1 MSYNGKS
8 KVKVLYLLKILR
20 EETNAEHGLTMP
32 QIIQKLAEHGVS
44 AERKSIYADLDALRE
59 FGVDVRRYPTSPV
72 EYGIVPDEFSLEEL
86 MVMVDAVQSCRAITQ
101 RQADSLVRSIKRL
114 TNKEDR
120 KVLDRCI
127 HVEGRIKS
135 KSDSVLSTVD
145 KIHDAIRSKSSV
157 TLVYKRASSADVAQ
171 APSRGKKHEVTP
183 IEVSYD
189 DGFYYLT
196 AWDEDSGEIREFRL
210 DRIRGMIAGEPGSGA
225 VNDRIR
231 GYGRNRSD
239 AVMFG
244 RFGGEEIEATLA
256 FVPDKVEIV
265 TDRFGEAARILSHGG
280 GCGKIGCGEVEG
292 MGTAR
297 VRVCKSSQFFGW
309 VAGMDKVVR
318 IVGPQWLVEEYRDY
332 LRSLLE
338 E

>member
-101 RQADSLVRSIKRL
+101 RQADSLVRSIKQL

-135 KSDSVLSTVD
+135 KSDSVLSTID
-145 KIHDAIRSKSSV
+145 KIHDAIRSRSSV
-157 TLVYKRASSADVAQ
+157 ALVYKRASSAGGAQ
-171 APSRGKKHEVTP
+171 APSRGKKHKVTP
-183 IEVSYD
+183 IEVAYD

-196 AWDEDSGEIREFRL
+196 AWDEESEDIREFRL
-210 DRIRGMIAGEPGSGA
+210 DRIHGMIAGEPGTGA
-225 VNDRIR
+225 ANDRIR

-256 FVPDKVEIV
+256 FAPDKVEIV
-265 TDRFGEAARILSHGG
+265 TDRFGAAATLLS
-280 GCGKIGCGEVEG
+280 CGDTGEG
-292 MGTAR
+292 RAR
-297 VRVCKSSQFFGW
+297 VRVCKSTQFFGW

-318 IVGPQWLVEEYRDY
+318 IVGPQRLVDEYRDY
-332 LRSLLE
+332 LWSLLE
-338 E
+338 G

>member
-1 MSYNGKS
+1 MSYNSKS

-32 QIIQKLAEHGVS
+32 QIIQRLAEHGVS
-44 AERKSIYADLDALRE
+44 AERKSVYADLDALRE
-59 FGVDVRRYPTSPV
+59 FGIDVRTYRTSPV
-72 EYGIVPDEFSLEEL
+72 EYGVVPDEFSLEEL

-101 RQADSLVRSIKRL
+101 RQADSLVRSIKQL

-135 KSDSVLSTVD
+135 KSDSVLSAVD

-157 TLVYKRASSADVAQ
+157 TLVYKRASSADGAQ
-171 APSRGKKHEVTP
+171 STSRGKKHEVTP
-183 IEVSYD
+183 IEVAYD

-196 AWDEDSGEIREFRL
+196 AWDGGGEEVREFRL
-210 DRIRGMIAGEPGSGA
+210 DRIRGIIVGEPGTATMNGQVRS
-225 VNDRIR
+225 
-231 GYGRNRSD
+231 YGRNRSD

-265 TDRFGEAARILSHGG
+265 TDRFGSAARILSRGG
-280 GCGKIGCGEVEG
+280 GCGESGCGEYEG

-297 VRVCKSSQFFGW
+297 VRVCKSTQFFGW
-309 VAGMDKVVR
+309 VAGMDKVIR
-318 IVGPQWLVEEYRDY
+318 IVGPQRLVDEYRDY

>member
-1 MSYNGKS
+1 M
-8 KVKVLYLLKILR
+8 
-20 EETNAEHGLTMP
+20 
-32 QIIQKLAEHGVS
+32 
-44 AERKSIYADLDALRE
+44 
-59 FGVDVRRYPTSPV
+59 
-72 EYGIVPDEFSLEEL
+72 PDEFSLEEL

-101 RQADSLVRSIKRL
+101 RQADSLVRSIKQL

-120 KVLDRCI
+120 EVLDRCI

-145 KIHDAIRSKSSV
+145 KIHDAIRNKSSV
-157 TLVYKRASSADVAQ
+157 TLVYKRASSADGAR
-171 APSRGKKHEVTP
+171 ATSRGKKHEVTP
-183 IEVSYD
+183 IEIAYD

-196 AWDEDSGEIREFRL
+196 AWDEGSEEIREFRL
-210 DRIRGMIAGEPGSGA
+210 DRIRGMIVGEPGTA
-225 VNDRIR
+225 TVNDQVR

-265 TDRFGEAARILSHGG
+265 TDRFGSAARILSLGG
-280 GCGKIGCGEVEG
+280 GCGENDN

-297 VRVCKSSQFFGW
+297 VRVCKSTQFFGW

-318 IVGPQWLVEEYRDY
+318 IVGPQRLVDEYRDY

-338 E
+338 G

>member
-8 KVKVLYLLKILR
+8 NVKVLYLLKILR

-72 EYGIVPDEFSLEEL
+72 EYGIVPDAFTLEEL

-101 RQADSLVRSIKRL
+101 RQAYSLVRSIKRL

-145 KIHDAIRSKSSV
+145 KIHDAIRSRSSV
-157 TLVYKRASSADVAQ
+157 TLVYKRASSADGAQ
-171 APSRGKKHEVTP
+171 APSRGKKHKVTP
-183 IEVSYD
+183 IEIAYD
-189 DGFYYLT
+189 DGFYYLS
-196 AWDEDSGEIREFRL
+196 AWDEESEDVREFRL
-210 DRIRGMIAGEPGSGA
+210 DRIRGMIANEPGTA
-225 VNDRIR
+225 TVNDQVR

-265 TDRFGEAARILSHGG
+265 TDRFGAAARILGRGG
-280 GCGKIGCGEVEG
+280 GDCGEVEG

-318 IVGPQWLVEEYRDY
+318 IVGPQRLVEEYRDY

-338 E
+338 G

>member
-1 MSYNGKS
+1 MAYNGKS

-59 FGVDVRRYPTSPV
+59 FGIDVRRYPTSPV

-101 RQADSLVRSIKRL
+101 RQADSLVRSIKQL

-157 TLVYKRASSADVAQ
+157 TLVYKRASSADGAR
-171 APSRGKKHEVTP
+171 ATSRGKKHEVTP
-183 IEVSYD
+183 IEVAYD

-196 AWDEDSGEIREFRL
+196 AWAEESEDVHEFRL
-210 DRIRGMIAGEPGSGA
+210 DRIRGMIAGEPGSGV
-225 VNDRIR
+225 VNDQIR

-265 TDRFGEAARILSHGG
+265 TDRFGEAARILSRGE
-280 GCGKIGCGEVEG
+280 GCGEVGCGEVEG

-318 IVGPQWLVEEYRDY
+318 IVGPQRLVEEYRDY

-338 E
+338 G

>member
-1 MSYNGKS
+1 MSYNSKS

-20 EETNAEHGLTMP
+20 EETNAEHGLSMP
-32 QIIQKLAEHGVS
+32 QIIQRLAEHGVS

-59 FGVDVRRYPTSPV
+59 FGIDVRTYRTSPV
-72 EYGIVPDEFSLEEL
+72 EYGVVPDEFSLEEL

-120 KVLDRCI
+120 EVLDRCI

-157 TLVYKRASSADVAQ
+157 TLAYKRASSVDGAQ
-171 APSRGKKHEVTP
+171 APSRGKKHKVTP
-183 IEVSYD
+183 IEVAYD

-210 DRIRGMIAGEPGSGA
+210 DRIRGMIAGEPDSA
-225 VNDRIR
+225 AANEQIR

-265 TDRFGEAARILSHGG
+265 TDRFGAAARILSRGG
-280 GCGKIGCGEVEG
+280 GFGEGGCSEYDS

-297 VRVCKSSQFFGW
+297 VRVCKSTQFFGW

-318 IVGPQWLVEEYRDY
+318 IVGPQRLVDEYRDY
-332 LRSLLE
+332 LRSLLKE
-338 E
+338 

>member
-1 MSYNGKS
+1 MAYNGKS

-32 QIIQKLAEHGVS
+32 QIIQELAEHGVS

-59 FGVDVRRYPTSPV
+59 FGIDVRRYPTSPV

-86 MVMVDAVQSCRAITQ
+86 MVMVDAVQSCCAITQ
-101 RQADSLVRSIKRL
+101 RQADSLVRSIKQL

-157 TLVYKRASSADVAQ
+157 TLVYKRASSADGAQ
-171 APSRGKKHEVTP
+171 APSRGKKHKVTP
-183 IEVSYD
+183 IEVAYD

-196 AWDEDSGEIREFRL
+196 AWDEESEDVREFRL
-210 DRIRGMIAGEPGSGA
+210 DRIRGTIAGEPGSGV
-225 VNDRIR
+225 VNDQIR

-265 TDRFGEAARILSHGG
+265 TDRFGEAARILSRGG
-280 GCGKIGCGEVEG
+280 GCGEVGCGEVEG

-318 IVGPQWLVEEYRDY
+318 IVGPQRLVEEYRDY

>member
-20 EETNAEHGLTMP
+20 EDTNAEHGLTMP

-101 RQADSLVRSIKRL
+101 RQADSLVKSIKRL

-145 KIHDAIRSKSSV
+145 KIHDAIRDRTSV
-157 TLVYKRASSADVAQ
+157 TLVYKRASFADGAQ
-171 APSRGKKHEVTP
+171 APSRGKKHKVTP
-183 IEVSYD
+183 IEVTYD

-196 AWDEDSGEIREFRL
+196 AWDEESEDVREFRL
-210 DRIRGMIAGEPGSGA
+210 DRIRGMIAGEPGSGV
-225 VNDRIR
+225 VNDQIL

-265 TDRFGEAARILSHGG
+265 TDRFGAAARILSRGSG
-280 GCGKIGCGEVEG
+280 DCGEVEG
-292 MGTAR
+292 MGTVR

-309 VAGMDKVVR
+309 VAGMNKVVR
-318 IVGPQWLVEEYRDY
+318 IVGPQRLVEEYRDY

-338 E
+338 G

>member
-1 MSYNGKS
+1 MSYNSKS

-20 EETNAEHGLTMP
+20 EETNAEHGLSMP
-32 QIIQKLAEHGVS
+32 QIIQRLAEHGVS

-59 FGVDVRRYPTSPV
+59 FGIDVRTYRTSPV
-72 EYGIVPDEFSLEEL
+72 EYGVVPDEFSLEEL

-157 TLVYKRASSADVAQ
+157 TLAYKRASSADGGQ
-171 APSRGKKHEVTP
+171 APSRGKKHKVTP
-183 IEVSYD
+183 IEVAYD

-196 AWDEDSGEIREFRL
+196 AWDEDSEEIREFRL
-210 DRIRGMIAGEPGSGA
+210 DRIRGMIAGEPGSA
-225 VNDRIR
+225 AANEQIR

-239 AVMFG
+239 AIMFG
-244 RFGGEEIEATLA
+244 RFGGEN
-256 FVPDKVEIV
+256 P
-265 TDRFGEAARILSHGG
+265 
-280 GCGKIGCGEVEG
+280 
-292 MGTAR
+292 
-297 VRVCKSSQFFGW
+297 
-309 VAGMDKVVR
+309 
-318 IVGPQWLVEEYRDY
+318 
-332 LRSLLE
+332 
-338 E
+338 

>member
-1 MSYNGKS
+1 
-8 KVKVLYLLKILR
+8 
-20 EETNAEHGLTMP
+20 
-32 QIIQKLAEHGVS
+32 
-44 AERKSIYADLDALRE
+44 
-59 FGVDVRRYPTSPV
+59 
-72 EYGIVPDEFSLEEL
+72 
-86 MVMVDAVQSCRAITQ
+86 MVDAVQSCRAITQ
-101 RQADSLVRSIKRL
+101 RQADSLVRSIKQL

-120 KVLDRCI
+120 EVLDRCI

-157 TLVYKRASSADVAQ
+157 TLVYKRASSADGAR
-171 APSRGKKHEVTP
+171 ATSRGKKHEVTP
-183 IEVSYD
+183 IEIAYD

-196 AWDEDSGEIREFRL
+196 AWDEGSEEIREFRL
-210 DRIRGMIAGEPGSGA
+210 DRIRGMIVGEPGTA
-225 VNDRIR
+225 TVNDQVR

-265 TDRFGEAARILSHGG
+265 TDRFGSAARILSRGG
-280 GCGKIGCGEVEG
+280 ACGESGYNEAEG

-297 VRVCKSSQFFGW
+297 VRVCKSTQFFGW
-309 VAGMDKVVR
+309 VADMDKVVR
-318 IVGPQWLVEEYRDY
+318 IVGPQRLVDEYRDY

-338 E
+338 G

>member
-1 MSYNGKS
+1 
-8 KVKVLYLLKILR
+8 
-20 EETNAEHGLTMP
+20 
-32 QIIQKLAEHGVS
+32 
-44 AERKSIYADLDALRE
+44 
-59 FGVDVRRYPTSPV
+59 
-72 EYGIVPDEFSLEEL
+72 
-86 MVMVDAVQSCRAITQ
+86 MVDAVQSCRAITQ
-101 RQADSLVRSIKRL
+101 RQADSLVRSIKQL

-120 KVLDRCI
+120 EVLDRCI

-145 KIHDAIRSKSSV
+145 KIHDAIRSRSSV
-157 TLVYKRASSADVAQ
+157 TLVYKRASSADGAQ
-171 APSRGKKHEVTP
+171 APSRGKKHKVTP
-183 IEVSYD
+183 IEVAYD

-196 AWDEDSGEIREFRL
+196 AWDEGSEEIREFRL
-210 DRIRGMIAGEPGSGA
+210 DRIRGMIVGEPGSA
-225 VNDRIR
+225 AANEQIR

-244 RFGGEEIEATLA
+244 RFDGEEIEATLA

-265 TDRFGEAARILSHGG
+265 TDRFGAAARILSRGG
-280 GCGKIGCGEVEG
+280 ACGESGYNEAEG

-297 VRVCKSSQFFGW
+297 VRVCKSTQFFGW

-318 IVGPQWLVEEYRDY
+318 IVGPQRLVDEYRDY

-338 E
+338 G

>member
-1 MSYNGKS
+1 MAYNGKS

-20 EETNAEHGLTMP
+20 EETNAEHGLTMS
-32 QIIQKLAEHGVS
+32 QIIQRLAEHGVS

-59 FGVDVRRYPTSPV
+59 FGIDVRRYPTSPV
-72 EYGIVPDEFSLEEL
+72 EYGVVPDEFSLEEL

-101 RQADSLVRSIKRL
+101 RQADSLVRSIKQL

-120 KVLDRCI
+120 EVLDRCI
-127 HVEGRIKS
+127 HVVGRIKS

-157 TLVYKRASSADVAQ
+157 TLVYKRASSADEAR
-171 APSRGKKHEVTP
+171 ATSRGKKHEVTP
-183 IEVSYD
+183 IEVAYD
-189 DGFYYLT
+189 NGFYYLT
-196 AWDEDSGEIREFRL
+196 AWDEGSEEVREFKL
-210 DRIRGMIAGEPGSGA
+210 DRIRGMIVDEPGTA
-225 VNDRIR
+225 TVNEQIR

-244 RFGGEEIEATLA
+244 RFGGEEIETTLA

-265 TDRFGEAARILSHGG
+265 TDRFGAAARILSRGG
-280 GCGKIGCGEVEG
+280 DCGEAEG

-297 VRVCKSSQFFGW
+297 VRVYKSTQFFGW
-309 VAGMDKVVR
+309 VAGMNKVVQ
-318 IVGPQWLVEEYRDY
+318 IVGPQRLVDEYRDY

-338 E
+338 G

>member
-1 MSYNGKS
+1 MAYNGKS

-32 QIIQKLAEHGVS
+32 QIIQRLAEHGVS
-44 AERKSIYADLDALRE
+44 AERKSVYADLDALRE
-59 FGVDVRRYPTSPV
+59 FGIDVRTYRTSPV
-72 EYGIVPDEFSLEEL
+72 EYGVVPGEFSLEEL

-101 RQADSLVRSIKRL
+101 RQADSLVRSIKQL

-120 KVLDRCI
+120 EVLDRCI

-157 TLVYKRASSADVAQ
+157 TLVYKRASSADGTRAT
-171 APSRGKKHEVTP
+171 SRGKKHEVTP
-183 IEVSYD
+183 IEVAYD

-196 AWDEDSGEIREFRL
+196 AWDEGSEEVREFRL
-210 DRIRGMIAGEPGSGA
+210 DRIRGIIVGEPGTA
-225 VNDRIR
+225 TVNGQARS
-231 GYGRNRSD
+231 YGRNRSD

-265 TDRFGEAARILSHGG
+265 TDRFGAAARILSRGG
-280 GCGKIGCGEVEG
+280 ACGESGYNEAEG

-297 VRVCKSSQFFGW
+297 VRVCKSTQFFGW

-318 IVGPQWLVEEYRDY
+318 IVGPQRLVDEYRDY
-332 LRSLLE
+332 LRSLLKE
-338 E
+338 

>member
-59 FGVDVRRYPTSPV
+59 FGVDVHRYPTSPV
-72 EYGIVPDEFSLEEL
+72 EYGIVPGEFSLEEL

-145 KIHDAIRSKSSV
+145 RIHNAIRSKSSV
-157 TLVYKRASSADVAQ
+157 TLVYKRASSADGAL
-171 APSRGKKHEVTP
+171 APSRGKKHKVTP
-183 IEVSYD
+183 IEVTYD

-196 AWDEDSGEIREFRL
+196 AWDEESEDVREFRL
-210 DRIRGMIAGEPGSGA
+210 DRIRGMIAGEPGTA
-225 VNDRIR
+225 TVNDQVR

-256 FVPDKVEIV
+256 FAP
-265 TDRFGEAARILSHGG
+265 RQGRNRHGPLRRGGE
-280 GCGKIGCGEVEG
+280 
-292 MGTAR
+292 
-297 VRVCKSSQFFGW
+297 
-309 VAGMDKVVR
+309 D
-318 IVGPQWLVEEYRDY
+318 P
-332 LRSLLE
+332 
-338 E
+338 

>member
-44 AERKSIYADLDALRE
+44 AERKSVYADLDALRE

-145 KIHDAIRSKSSV
+145 KIHDAIGSRSSV
-157 TLVYKRASSADVAQ
+157 TLVYKRASSADGAQ

-183 IEVSYD
+183 IEIAYD
-189 DGFYYLT
+189 DGFYYLS
-196 AWDEDSGEIREFRL
+196 AWDEESEDVREFRL
-210 DRIRGMIAGEPGSGA
+210 DRIRGMIAGEPGTGA
-225 VNDRIR
+225 VNDQIR
-231 GYGRNRSD
+231 GYERNRSD

-265 TDRFGEAARILSHGG
+265 TDRFGAAARILSRGG
-280 GCGKIGCGEVEG
+280 SCDEVGCGEVEG

-297 VRVCKSSQFFGW
+297 VRVCKSTQFFGW

-318 IVGPQWLVEEYRDY
+318 IVGPQWLVDEYRDY
-332 LRSLLE
+332 LRSLLKE
-338 E
+338 